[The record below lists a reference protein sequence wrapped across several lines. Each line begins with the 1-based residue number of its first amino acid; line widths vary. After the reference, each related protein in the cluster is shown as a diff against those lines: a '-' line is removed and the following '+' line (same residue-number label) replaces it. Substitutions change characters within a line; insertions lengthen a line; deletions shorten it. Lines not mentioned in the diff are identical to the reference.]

1 MRSEELTFRG
11 AQGDLLHA
19 RLEQPIGATIGYA
32 IFAHCFT
39 CGKDSIA
46 ASRIARSLAER
57 DIATL
62 RFDFTGL
69 GNSDGDFAN
78 TSFTT
83 NVEDLQ
89 AAIDHM
95 SSVYEPPR
103 LLLGHSL
110 GGAAVL
116 SLARRSDLDCAVV
129 TLGAPYDPDHVGHL
143 FSQAHDEIRSKGV
156 AEVLLGGR
164 KIRIGK
170 SFLDD
175 LARGGDT
182 VEQLRKPLLVMHAPL
197 DKIVGIANAEKI
209 FRSAHHPKSFV
220 SLDSADHLL
229 VRREDAEYA
238 AEVIAA
244 WSSRYMPRV
253 NKAESRV
260 NNNSSLNNNSPHDS
274 PLASGAVE
282 VSESLRSGLEQTIIS
297 GRHMLIA
304 DEPESLG
311 GLDRGPTPFDYV
323 LSALGACTTITL
335 RMYAKRSEIALRRAS
350 VRLSFAAPNSEGKRV
365 LHRSIR
371 LEGDLSD
378 QQRSRLIEIAERCP
392 VHRAYSIGFSV
403 ETSESK

>member
-11 AQGDLLHA
+11 ANGDNLHA
-19 RLEQPIGATIGYA
+19 RLELPIGTASSYA

-46 ASRIARSLAER
+46 ATRITRALAELG
-57 DIATL
+57 IATL

-83 NVEDLQ
+83 NIEDLQ
-89 AAIDHM
+89 AALEHM
-95 SSVYEPPR
+95 SSTYEPPR
-103 LLLGHSL
+103 LLIGHSL

-116 SLARRSDLDCAVV
+116 SLARRIDLDCAVV
-129 TLGAPYDPDHVGHL
+129 TLGAPYDPEHVSHL
-143 FSQAHDEIRSKGV
+143 FAEAHDEIQAKGV

-170 SFLDD
+170 GFLDD
-175 LARGGDT
+175 LAHGGKT
-182 VEQLRKPLLVMHAPL
+182 LKLLRKPLLIMHSPL

-209 FRSAHHPKSFV
+209 FRSARHPKSFV
-220 SLDSADHLL
+220 SLGDADHLL
-229 VRREDAEYA
+229 TRREDARYA
-238 AEVIAA
+238 AEVIAS

-253 NKAESRV
+253 NKVAASV
-260 NNNSSLNNNSPHDS
+260 NNASVNNENLKAGEVD
-274 PLASGAVE
+274 VE
-282 VSESLRSGLEQTIIS
+282 ESLRSRLEQTIIS

-335 RMYAKRSEIALRRAS
+335 RMYAKRSNIALQRAS
-350 VRLSFAAPNSEGKRV
+350 VRLAFASADRDGKRA
-365 LHRSIR
+365 LHRSIK

-378 QQRSRLIEIAERCP
+378 EQRARLIEIASKCP
-392 VHRAYSIGFSV
+392 VHRAYSAGFFV
-403 ETSESK
+403 ETSEVR

>member
-11 AQGDLLHA
+11 AHGDTLHA
-19 RLEQPIGATIGYA
+19 RLELPIGATIGYA

-46 ASRIARSLAER
+46 ATRITRSLAER
-57 DIATL
+57 GIATL

-83 NVEDLQ
+83 NIEDLQ
-89 AAIDHM
+89 AAIDHL
-95 SSVYEPPR
+95 SSEYEAPR

-116 SLARRSDLDCAVV
+116 SLARGSELDCAVV
-129 TLGAPYDPDHVGHL
+129 TLGAPYTAKHVGHL
-143 FSQAHDEIRSKGV
+143 FAHAEAEIREQGV

-164 KIRIGK
+164 KVRIGK
-170 SFLDD
+170 GFLDD
-175 LARGGDT
+175 LARGSDN
-182 VEQLRKPLLVMHAPL
+182 VKQLRKPLLVMHAPL
-197 DKIVGIANAEKI
+197 DEIVGISNAEKI

-229 VRREDAEYA
+229 VRRADAEYA
-238 AEVIAA
+238 ADVIAS
-244 WSSRYMPRV
+244 WSSRYMPR
-253 NKAESRV
+253 ASITGTSI
-260 NNNSSLNNNSPHDS
+260 NNTRELR
-274 PLASGAVE
+274 SGEVE
-282 VSESLRSGLEQTIIS
+282 VEESLRSSLEQTIIS

-304 DEPESLG
+304 DEPDKLG

-335 RMYAKRSEIALRRAS
+335 RMYAKRSDIPLRRAS
-350 VRLSFAAPNSEGKRV
+350 VRLAFGEPNGDGKRV
-365 LHRSIR
+365 LRRTIT
-371 LEGDLSD
+371 LEGDLTD
-378 QQRSRLIEIAERCP
+378 QQRTRLIEIAGRCP
-392 VHRAYSIGFSV
+392 VHRAYSAGFSV
-403 ETSESK
+403 ETSEMRASEQG